1 MTQKRTFTLNLKN
14 DQTVVL
20 EFTPIAATGDRL
32 WQMFATTEA
41 LDTVDH
47 IIGIKSVADANPTV
61 KAKPVAKNKMPV
73 KIDPKPENTI
83 TNKTASKKK
92 K

>member
-41 LDTVDH
+41 LDMVQKLIDE
-47 IIGIKSVADANPTV
+47 ANPAET
-61 KAKPVAKNKMPV
+61 KSAR
-73 KIDPKPENTI
+73 
-83 TNKTASKKK
+83 KTAPNIIATSVPAKTAKKK